1 VPWGLQQFPQF
12 GSIAGNHSTYGFG
25 DPELCYRRRN
35 SGTGPVQYDG
45 TYGTVVF
52 VSDGE
57 LEQFA
62 SGYQDHSGSGRG
74 VVVCDDDGVIT
85 NVGESDARL
94 VFIERG

>member
-1 VPWGLQQFPQF
+1 MDSVTLNY
-12 GSIAGNHSTYGFG
+12 I
-25 DPELCYRRRN
+25 
-35 SGTGPVQYDG
+35 TGEEIRARDRVQYDG

-62 SGYQDHSGSGRG
+62 PGYQDHSGSGRG